1 LHQYTHSHAEL
12 AAHDGHTCPTCGQP
26 WPQDKVLEYGASK
39 PNRWGIAFTI
49 ALHLLVV
56 LIYFIKPK
64 EKIDLT
70 PPSKAGEMVYITPPG
85 KPAPQ
90 PKPKSQPKAKPSKE
104 TPRSSRAYLPP
115 NKNAITEVI
124 KPQEKIVPPEQAK
137 LTPVPDTVPDM
148 AALIEQRRRARQG
161 DSQQPAQEEDAGANA
176 KARAMANIMGA
187 QGRNANGE
195 RNDTGGVFQIVNQ
208 TFNGADIKFRGFS
221 TNFKRQWQQQVHVD
235 QGSEKD
241 IETAIVKKMIEMIRK
256 EKPGDFIWESH
267 RLGRNVP
274 MSARK
279 EDEKELQA
287 FLLLEFWPNYGKLR

>member
-12 AAHDGHTCPTCGQP
+12 AARDGHACPTCGQP
-26 WPQDKVLEYGASK
+26 WPEEKVLEYGSSK
-39 PNRWGIAFTI
+39 PSRWGMAFTVG
-49 ALHLLVV
+49 LHLLVV
-56 LIYFIKPK
+56 LIYFFKPH
-64 EKIDLT
+64 EKIVLT
-70 PPSKAGEMVYITPPG
+70 PPAKEGEMVYITPG

-90 PKPKSQPKAKPSKE
+90 PKPKAKEQAKPAKE
-104 TPRSSRAYLPP
+104 TPRSSRVYLPP
-115 NKNAITEVI
+115 NKNAITEII
-124 KPQEKIVPPEQAK
+124 KPQERIVPPEEAK
-137 LTPVPDTVPDM
+137 LTPPPANVTDM
-148 AALIEQRRRARQG
+148 AALVEMRRRARQG
-161 DSQQPAQEEDAGANA
+161 DSPQPSQEEDAGAAA

-221 TNFKRQWQQQVHVD
+221 TNFKRTWQQQVHVD

-241 IETAIVKKMIEMIRK
+241 IETAIVKRMIEMIRK
-256 EKPGDFIWESH
+256 EKPGDFLWESH

-287 FLLLEFWPNYGKLR
+287 FLLLEFFPNYGKLNR